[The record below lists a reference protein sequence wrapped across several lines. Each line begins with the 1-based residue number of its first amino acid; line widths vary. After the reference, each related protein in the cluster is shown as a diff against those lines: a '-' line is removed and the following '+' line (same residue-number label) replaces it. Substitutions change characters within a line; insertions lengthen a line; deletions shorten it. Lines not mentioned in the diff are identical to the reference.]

1 MPQNARTLSRRRRRH
16 ATTVAPH
23 ADHYAAAVDV
33 LSSRARRQVT
43 FSARPTAVYHRVH
56 LPFFPVSPS
65 TSHTHPSIANQ
76 PKTIKNHLKTLD
88 GGSLGSSVDEERGQ
102 PRELMRIAG
111 LSEHRHLE
119 RTLRLRD
126 PLSRGPVRSRG
137 GKLHVLSLNDEKH
150 LTVPARPTY
159 YRAVETGTSKT
170 LVSVSRFACGAVR
183 CGAVRC
189 GAVRCGADSERRLSI
204 RESGCLGTQPKSG
217 GKLHPRLNTGTS
229 PIVDKYREGKLKRTL
244 EREFKRT

>member
-1 MPQNARTLSRRRRRH
+1 MSAQGTARPGARCHRCTPQSRRRRRH

-23 ADHYAAAVDV
+23 ANHYAAAVDV
-33 LSSRARRQVT
+33 LPSRTRRQDP
-43 FSARPTAVYHRVH
+43 FSAHPT
-56 LPFFPVSPS
+56 VSISSGASPIFLCLAFDF
-65 TSHTHPSIANQ
+65 SHTPSNANHN
-76 PKTIKNHLKTLD
+76 IKSKKPLKTLD

-150 LTVPARPTY
+150 LTVPAREP
-159 YRAVETGTSKT
+159 
-170 LVSVSRFACGAVR
+170 
-183 CGAVRC
+183 
-189 GAVRCGADSERRLSI
+189 
-204 RESGCLGTQPKSG
+204 
-217 GKLHPRLNTGTS
+217 
-229 PIVDKYREGKLKRTL
+229 
-244 EREFKRT
+244 